1 MRWFVHCYDLEFTPQ
16 GAAVWRRVALPA
28 AGGVA
33 EQDAWL
39 MNGLD
44 YVATL
49 HQELVTDIEKRR
61 KREALK
67 RQREKRQG

>member
-1 MRWFVHCYDLEFTPQ
+1 
-16 GAAVWRRVALPA
+16 VALPA

-49 HQELVTDIEKRR
+49 HQQLVNDIEQRR
-61 KREALK
+61 RREAVKK